1 MYKIERIS
9 DNMVCAGKFFKMKLS
24 DMETS
29 HKEMCKQELDI
40 LKKVNH
46 PFLIKYIEE
55 FKFRDKGENEKLCIV
70 TKYVSGGNLK

>member
-1 MYKIERIS
+1 VYKIERIS

>member
-1 MYKIERIS
+1 VYKIERIS

-40 LKKVNH
+40 LQKVNH

-55 FKFRDKGENEKLCIV
+55 FKFNKGENEKLCIV
-70 TKYVSGGNLK
+70 TKYVSGGNLQ